1 MQKELSIQVLDNK
14 DIKSSELESFA
25 YEVLTG
31 LSRRP
36 KSLPSKYFYDDE
48 GSRLFQKITSLDE
61 YYLTRAEH
69 SIFASQRGSI
79 LSQTGFRSMNLIEL
93 GAGDGHKT
101 FLLIE
106 ELLNQS
112 TPFHYYPID
121 ISKGA
126 MESLLLGIQ
135 DRFSGISVDGLVSD
149 YFKGLQW
156 INQHDSKQ
164 NLVLFLGS
172 NIGNFSNEQ
181 AHAFLIKLWQV
192 LNPGD
197 MVLIGFDLKKDV
209 DLMTRAY
216 SDSKGVTS
224 SFNLNLLQRINR
236 ELNADFDLN
245 TFTHHAFYNPLKGA
259 MESYLLSKIE
269 QSVEI
274 KHLGRNIEFH
284 EFEPIHTEYSYK
296 YTHRDIESLA
306 ANAGFSIENN
316 YSDKDGYFVDSL
328 WRVLK

>member
-121 ISKGA
+121 ISKVA
-126 MESLLLGIQ
+126 MESLVDKVYEKI
-135 DRFSGISVDGLVSD
+135 FSQLSS
-149 YFKGLQW
+149 
-156 INQHDSKQ
+156 
-164 NLVLFLGS
+164 NL
-172 NIGNFSNEQ
+172 
-181 AHAFLIKLWQV
+181 
-192 LNPGD
+192 
-197 MVLIGFDLKKDV
+197 
-209 DLMTRAY
+209 
-216 SDSKGVTS
+216 
-224 SFNLNLLQRINR
+224 
-236 ELNADFDLN
+236 
-245 TFTHHAFYNPLKGA
+245 
-259 MESYLLSKIE
+259 
-269 QSVEI
+269 
-274 KHLGRNIEFH
+274 
-284 EFEPIHTEYSYK
+284 
-296 YTHRDIESLA
+296 
-306 ANAGFSIENN
+306 
-316 YSDKDGYFVDSL
+316 
-328 WRVLK
+328 